1 MLNRFFLSFI
11 ILCLFSFHVYAKGGN
26 NPFAKNEVL
35 NIGKEFSWNID
46 KQLVLATK
54 SASDK
59 KGSYY
64 HLQYDNKQLK
74 LIISSD
80 VKGVVAKK
88 FSQLEIRD
96 VTIDGKRI
104 PLFKWCL
111 NNQQRHDRFLQ
122 QGLAVKKN
130 VCTIDGDAGSFIMS
144 LNKEILL
151 SLQKGKSLSIKL
163 SPFRTLLELNYDISD
178 FKEMY
183 LLLNAKVEPVAV
195 VAPPKPAAKEIN
207 KNCWAIPPA
216 KYNNIKPVEYDCGN
230 EPAKK
235 KAETRVISLVKQEK
249 AKQQKSAVIAAATA
263 AEKAAERARQH
274 KLLVQRKQKALAEK
288 RKQEEKLQ
296 LEAAAIAASEV
307 KQAQLNDEITQK
319 MLKLCD
325 KSWRK
330 GEHRCYCQKYI
341 EHAPGS
347 IQASASC
354 E

>member
-1 MLNRFFLSFI
+1 MLNRVFFSFI
-11 ILCLFSFHVYAKGGN
+11 VLCLFSFHVSANSGD
-26 NPFAKNEVL
+26 NPFAKSEVL

-46 KQLVLATK
+46 KELVLATK

-64 HLQYDNKQLK
+64 HLQYDNEQLK
-74 LIISSD
+74 LIISND
-80 VKGVVAKK
+80 AKGVVARK
-88 FSQLEIRD
+88 FSQLEIED
-96 VTIDGKRI
+96 VTIDGKQI

-122 QGLAVKKN
+122 QGLTVKNN
-130 VCTIDGDAGSFIMS
+130 VCTIDGNAGNFIMS
-144 LNKEILL
+144 LNKETLL
-151 SLQKGKSLSIKL
+151 SLQKGKTLSIKL
-163 SPFRTLLELNYDISD
+163 SPFRTPLDLKYDISD
-178 FKEMY
+178 FKDMY
-183 LLLNAKVEPVAV
+183 LLLNAKVEAVAV
-195 VAPPKPAAKEIN
+195 VAPPKPAVKEIN

-216 KYNNIKPVEYDCGN
+216 KYISIKPVEYDCGN
-230 EPAKK
+230 EPAKI

-249 AKQQKSAVIAAATA
+249 AKQQKLAAITAATA
-263 AEKAAERARQH
+263 AEKAAERARQR
-274 KLLVQRKQKALAEK
+274 KLQEQRKQKALAEK

-296 LEAAAIAASEV
+296 LEAAAIAASKV

-325 KSWRK
+325 KNWRK

-341 EHAPGS
+341 EHAPSS
-347 IQASASC
+347 IRANSSC